1 MKKILAALAVLFFG
15 GPSHAETTTVTA
27 PNGAQILRT
36 KCKSDT
42 TECYQEAR
50 QTCRG
55 SYQILGSESHAGG
68 IFADL
73 IPGPVTW
80 YSMSYQCGKSD
91 GRFAS
96 FPFHGGVYVPP
107 RLHTNDCFYNGV
119 EGYGAYSGN
128 VSCAGVY

>member
-1 MKKILAALAVLFFG
+1 MKKILAALAVLFFA

-42 TECYQEAR
+42 AECYQEAR

-68 IFADL
+68 L
-73 IPGPVTW
+73 IWDAMPGPVTW

-91 GRFAS
+91 GRFAE

-107 RLHTNDCFYNGV
+107 RLHTNFCDYNYTYD
-119 EGYGAYSGN
+119 YGTS
-128 VSCAGVY
+128 SCVGVY